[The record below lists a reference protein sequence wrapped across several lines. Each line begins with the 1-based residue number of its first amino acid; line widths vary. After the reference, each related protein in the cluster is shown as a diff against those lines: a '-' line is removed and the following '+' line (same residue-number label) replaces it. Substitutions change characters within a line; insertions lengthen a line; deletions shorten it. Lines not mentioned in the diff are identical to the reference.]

1 MNGRCTRR
9 AVTARLGAGFALGS
23 ALTLARPV
31 PTAATGLAIDQPL
44 RITTGSVDGVYAA
57 FGAALCRLVEPDLV
71 RRRQRCELVRSQG
84 SLGNLRFVRAGIAEV
99 GIAQAELVRAAYSG
113 EGAFAVDRANRELR
127 ILFGAVSEKMH
138 IVVDAALPVTT
149 AVDLRGRSVDIGPP
163 GSGTREAALSLLTAA
178 DLTTDDFVA
187 IAGNPGAQRIIDY
200 CGRDVDAFAF
210 MAASPN
216 SVVQDAFARC
226 PSRLIG
232 PTSASLDRIRETL
245 PDFTAG
251 IIPSGSYP
259 GQTADIRT
267 LASTAFVVA
276 DRSLPDEV
284 AERVTEAVFTGLAE
298 LRRLHLA
305 FADLDQAALLA
316 PCPGVP
322 YHPGALA
329 YFAKAGITPAAC
341 PGG

>member
-9 AVTARLGAGFALGS
+9 AVTARLGVGLASAS
-23 ALTLARPV
+23 ALMLARPL

-44 RITTGSVDGVYAA
+44 RIGTGSVGGAYAA

-71 RRRQRCELVRSQG
+71 RRRQRCEVVRSQG

-99 GIAQAELVRAAYSG
+99 GIAQGELVRAAFNG
-113 EGAFAVDRANRELR
+113 EGAFAVDGANPDLR
-127 ILFGAVSEKMH
+127 ILFGAMREAMH
-138 IVVDAALPVTT
+138 IVVDAGS
-149 AVDLRGRSVDIGPP
+149 AVRVAADLAGRRVDIGPP
-163 GSGTREAALSLLTAA
+163 GSGTREAALTLLAA
-178 DLTTDDFVA
+178 AGLTTDDFVA
-187 IAGNPGAQRIIDY
+187 IAGNPGAQRIVDY
-200 CGRDVDAFAF
+200 CGREVDAFAF

-226 PSRLIG
+226 PSRLVG
-232 PTSASLDRIRETL
+232 PTPTSLERVAEIL
-245 PDFTAG
+245 PDFGAG
-251 IIPSGSYP
+251 IIPAGTYP
-259 GQTADIRT
+259 GQDAAITT

-276 DRSLPDEV
+276 DRRLPDAV
-284 AERVTEAVFTGLAE
+284 AERVTVALFEGLAE

-305 FADLDQAALLA
+305 FADLDETALLA

-329 YFAKAGITPAAC
+329 YFRRAGLTPAAC
-341 PGG
+341 AAG